1 MKFNKKKKIFLVLIS
16 FLIIVII
23 GKCTIL
29 NKSDEKHNS
38 YSIKNEKKD
47 LKNTSNSNSSNE
59 KKDDTEDNK
68 KEEITDIQDNN
79 TNENNIDSVNGV
91 NNNTDDK
98 QNSIVKKSDK
108 KENKNSN
115 GKIDD
120 NKKNVDSNK
129 ETNDNN
135 KSTNSN
141 KETNNNNKN
150 TNSDKENNSQN
161 NENIPSQNS
170 QEITNNQLRNEIKN
184 KYGVS
189 VGYKDEIDGNY
200 VNSYATPTKQYDDAK
215 IYQSLVTINNALNK
229 YPSSFFY
236 EIKNKWKQLTIYL
249 VENINNYAAGLT
261 DNNNYNTV
269 IILINTDG
277 LLFESTLH
285 HEMMHYIDCYLA
297 NIVGATELE
306 NSMNQLNPD
315 GFAYGNQD
323 NEYVYYF
330 SNPAY
335 FLSSY
340 SKSNY
345 KEDRAVIFADMMFRS
360 LKKDYYTNGNPIN
373 EKAKLISRQ
382 LDSYFDCVSSSVT
395 ETWERFIEW

>member
-1 MKFNKKKKIFLVLIS
+1 MKFNKKEKIFLVLIS

-79 TNENNIDSVNGV
+79 TNENDIDSVNDV
-91 NNNTDDK
+91 NNKDDK
-98 QNSIVKKSDK
+98 QNNIVKNSDK

-135 KSTNSN
+135 K
-141 KETNNNNKN
+141 N
-150 TNSDKENNSQN
+150 TNSDKENNGQN
-161 NENIPSQNS
+161 NENIPSQSS

-200 VNSYATPTKQYDDAK
+200 VNSYATPTKQYDDSK

-285 HEMMHYIDCYLA
+285 HEIMHYIDCYLA

>member
-1 MKFNKKKKIFLVLIS
+1 MKFNKKEKIFLVLIS

-38 YSIKNEKKD
+38 YSLKNEKKD

-59 KKDDTEDNK
+59 KKDDTEGNK

-79 TNENNIDSVNGV
+79 TNENDIDSINDV
-91 NNNTDDK
+91 NNNTNDE
-98 QNSIVKKSDK
+98 QNSIAKKSDK

-135 KSTNSN
+135 K
-141 KETNNNNKN
+141 N

-161 NENIPSQNS
+161 NENMPSQSS

-215 IYQSLVTINNALNK
+215 IYQSLVSNNNALNK

-285 HEMMHYIDCYLA
+285 HEIMHYIDCYLA

-373 EKAKLISRQ
+373 EKAKLISKQ

>member
-1 MKFNKKKKIFLVLIS
+1 MKFNKKEKIFLVLIS

-59 KKDDTEDNK
+59 KKYDTEDNK

-79 TNENNIDSVNGV
+79 TNENDIVSVNDV
-91 NNNTDDK
+91 NNKDDK
-98 QNSIVKKSDK
+98 QNNLVKNRDK
-108 KENKNSN
+108 KENKKSN

-135 KSTNSN
+135 K
-141 KETNNNNKN
+141 N
-150 TNSDKENNSQN
+150 TNSGKENNNQN
-161 NENIPSQNS
+161 NENIPSQSS

-200 VNSYATPTKQYDDAK
+200 VNSYATPPKQYDDAK
-215 IYQSLVTINNALNK
+215 IYQSLVSINNALNK

-285 HEMMHYIDCYLA
+285 HEIMHYIDCYLA

>member
-1 MKFNKKKKIFLVLIS
+1 MKFNKKEKIFLVLIS

-59 KKDDTEDNK
+59 KKYDTEDNK

-79 TNENNIDSVNGV
+79 TNENDIVSVNDV
-91 NNNTDDK
+91 NNKDDK
-98 QNSIVKKSDK
+98 QNNLVKNRDK
-108 KENKNSN
+108 KENKKSN

-135 KSTNSN
+135 K
-141 KETNNNNKN
+141 N
-150 TNSDKENNSQN
+150 TNSGKENNNQN
-161 NENIPSQNS
+161 NENIPSQSS

-215 IYQSLVTINNALNK
+215 IYQSLVSINNALNK

-285 HEMMHYIDCYLA
+285 HEIMHYIDCYLA

>member
-1 MKFNKKKKIFLVLIS
+1 MKFNKKEKIFLVLIS

-38 YSIKNEKKD
+38 YSIKNDKKD

-59 KKDDTEDNK
+59 KKYDTEDNK

-79 TNENNIDSVNGV
+79 TNENDIVSVNDV
-91 NNNTDDK
+91 NNKDDK
-98 QNSIVKKSDK
+98 QNNIVKNSDK

-135 KSTNSN
+135 K
-141 KETNNNNKN
+141 N
-150 TNSDKENNSQN
+150 TNSGKENNNQN
-161 NENIPSQNS
+161 NENIPSQSS

-215 IYQSLVTINNALNK
+215 IYQSLVSINNALNK

-261 DNNNYNTV
+261 DNKNYNTV

-285 HEMMHYIDCYLA
+285 HEIMHYIDCYLA

-373 EKAKLISRQ
+373 EKAKLISKQ

>member
-1 MKFNKKKKIFLVLIS
+1 MKFNKKEKIFLVLIS

-38 YSIKNEKKD
+38 YSLKNEKKD

-59 KKDDTEDNK
+59 KKDDTGGNK

-79 TNENNIDSVNGV
+79 TNENDIDSVNDV
-91 NNNTDDK
+91 NNKDNK
-98 QNSIVKKSDK
+98 QNNIVKNSDK

-135 KSTNSN
+135 K
-141 KETNNNNKN
+141 N

-161 NENIPSQNS
+161 NENMPSQSS

-215 IYQSLVTINNALNK
+215 IYQSLVSINNALNK

-285 HEMMHYIDCYLA
+285 HEIMHYIDCYLA

>member
-1 MKFNKKKKIFLVLIS
+1 MKFNKKEKIFLVLIS

-38 YSIKNEKKD
+38 YSIKNDKKD

-59 KKDDTEDNK
+59 KKYDTEDNK

-79 TNENNIDSVNGV
+79 TNENDIVSVNDV
-91 NNNTDDK
+91 NNKDDK
-98 QNSIVKKSDK
+98 QNNIVKNSDK

-135 KSTNSN
+135 K
-141 KETNNNNKN
+141 N
-150 TNSDKENNSQN
+150 TNSGKENNNQN
-161 NENIPSQNS
+161 NENIPSQSS

-215 IYQSLVTINNALNK
+215 IYRSLVSINNALNK

-261 DNNNYNTV
+261 DNKNYNTV

-285 HEMMHYIDCYLA
+285 HEIMHYIDCYLA

-373 EKAKLISRQ
+373 EKAKLISKQ

>member
-1 MKFNKKKKIFLVLIS
+1 MKFNKKEKIFLVLIS

-59 KKDDTEDNK
+59 KKYDTEDNK

-79 TNENNIDSVNGV
+79 TNENDIVSVNDV
-91 NNNTDDK
+91 NNKDDK
-98 QNSIVKKSDK
+98 QNNIVKNSDK

-135 KSTNSN
+135 K
-141 KETNNNNKN
+141 N
-150 TNSDKENNSQN
+150 TNSGKENNNQN
-161 NENIPSQNS
+161 NENIPSQSS

-215 IYQSLVTINNALNK
+215 IYQSLVSINNALNK

-285 HEMMHYIDCYLA
+285 HEIMHYIDCYLA

>member
-1 MKFNKKKKIFLVLIS
+1 MKFNKKEKIFLVLIS

-38 YSIKNEKKD
+38 YSLKNEKKD

-59 KKDDTEDNK
+59 KKDDTEGNK

-79 TNENNIDSVNGV
+79 TNENDIDSINDV
-91 NNNTDDK
+91 NNNTNDE
-98 QNSIVKKSDK
+98 QNSIAKKSDK

-135 KSTNSN
+135 K
-141 KETNNNNKN
+141 N

-161 NENIPSQNS
+161 NENMPSQSS

-215 IYQSLVTINNALNK
+215 IYQSLVSINNALNK

-285 HEMMHYIDCYLA
+285 HEIMHYIDCYLA

-373 EKAKLISRQ
+373 EKAKLISKQ

>member
-1 MKFNKKKKIFLVLIS
+1 MKFNKKEKIFLVLIS

-23 GKCTIL
+23 GKYTIL
-29 NKSDEKHNS
+29 NKNDEKHNS
-38 YSIKNEKKD
+38 YSIKNDKKD
-47 LKNTSNSNSSNE
+47 LKNTSNNNSSNE

-79 TNENNIDSVNGV
+79 TNENDIDSVNDV
-91 NNNTDDK
+91 NNNMDDK
-98 QNSIVKKSDK
+98 QNSITKKSDK

-135 KSTNSN
+135 K
-141 KETNNNNKN
+141 N
-150 TNSDKENNSQN
+150 TNSGKENNIQN
-161 NENIPSQNS
+161 NENIPSQSS
-170 QEITNNQLRNEIKN
+170 QDITNNQLRNEIKN

-215 IYQSLVTINNALNK
+215 IYQSLVSINNALNK

-277 LLFESTLH
+277 LLFESNLH
-285 HEMMHYIDCYLA
+285 HEIMHYIDCYLA

-323 NEYVYYF
+323 NKYVYYF

-360 LKKDYYTNGNPIN
+360 LKKDYYTNGNHIN